1 MSCNNFNSKG
11 YMLYSILLV
20 CFDLVLFYTSFLIS
34 YYIRRS
40 FPENIDF
47 LLPFNIP
54 LNFLLLQVWIPST
67 FLIIFLFNGLYTKKR
82 DYWEDLLY
90 LIKSFFIS
98 VILVFFILT
107 FLKYSGQIS
116 RSHLIIAFLIFFI
129 LNSIGRY
136 FFKILLNLMNI
147 GVEKI
152 LVVGITDSSLSLAKL
167 INEDKYI
174 GYEIIGLWDRN
185 FNEPTENLVQSNFSF
200 RLFLENNLFEL
211 IENREIENIIVAD
224 TYSKDTH
231 FLYDLRQRA
240 KNLFLIPES
249 KTFFA
254 YNSFL
259 FSMLYSDS
267 LVLSFRNN
275 LKDPVNKFLKRG
287 FDVIV
292 SLILIIIVFGL
303 FFPFILLLVILIKLD
318 SPGPILFKQERVGQN
333 GKRFSILKFRTM
345 YVNSNEIFE
354 KYITS
359 NPDLRVEWEKYQ
371 KLKKDPRITRSGRF
385 LRSTSL
391 DELPQLFNVLFGQLS
406 LVGPRP
412 VKDSEIN
419 KFYKESAKIYFEIRP
434 GITGLWQISGR
445 NQVQYE
451 RRVQYDIMYTF
462 NWSFWLDIVILLKT
476 LKVIVTKEGAY

>member
-1 MSCNNFNSKG
+1 
-11 YMLYSILLV
+11 MLYSILLV
-20 CFDLVLFYTSFLIS
+20 CFDLVLFYFSFITSYF
-34 YYIRRS
+34 IRKS
-40 FPENIDF
+40 LPETIDF

-54 LNFLLLQVWIPST
+54 LDFLLLQIWIPAT

-107 FLKYSGQIS
+107 FLKYLGQIS

-152 LVVGITDSSLSLAKL
+152 LVVGITEHSVSLAKL
-167 INEDKYI
+167 INDDKYI
-174 GYEIIGLWDRN
+174 GYEIIGLWDNN
-185 FNEPTENLVQSNFSF
+185 FDEPTKNLLQSNSSF
-200 RLFLENNLFEL
+200 KLFPEENLFEL
-211 IENREIENIIVAD
+211 VENGKIENIIVAEK
-224 TYSKDTH
+224 YSKATF

-287 FDVIV
+287 FDIV
-292 SLILIIIVFGL
+292 ASLILILIVFGL
-303 FFPFILLLVILIKLD
+303 FSPFILLLIILIKLD
-318 SPGPILFKQERVGQN
+318 SQGPILFKQDRVGQN
-333 GKRFSILKFRTM
+333 CKKISVLKFRTM

-354 KYITS
+354 RYITE
-359 NPDLRVEWEKYQ
+359 NPDARAEWGQYQ
-371 KLKKDPRITRSGRF
+371 KLRKDPRITRCGNF
-385 LRSTSL
+385 LRSTSI

-412 VKDSEIN
+412 VREDEIN
-419 KFYKESAKIYFEIRP
+419 KFYKDSAKIYFEIRP

-445 NQVQYE
+445 NQVHYE
-451 RRVQYDIMYTF
+451 RRVQFDIMYTF

-476 LKVIVTKEGAY
+476 LKVILTKEGAY

>member
-1 MSCNNFNSKG
+1 
-11 YMLYSILLV
+11 
-20 CFDLVLFYTSFLIS
+20 
-34 YYIRRS
+34 
-40 FPENIDF
+40 
-47 LLPFNIP
+47 
-54 LNFLLLQVWIPST
+54 
-67 FLIIFLFNGLYTKKR
+67 
-82 DYWEDLLY
+82 
-90 LIKSFFIS
+90 
-98 VILVFFILT
+98 
-107 FLKYSGQIS
+107 
-116 RSHLIIAFLIFFI
+116 
-129 LNSIGRY
+129 
-136 FFKILLNLMNI
+136 MNI

-152 LVVGITDSSLSLAKL
+152 LVVGITDSSVSLAKL

-185 FNEPTENLVQSNFSF
+185 FDEPTENLLQSNFSF
-200 RLFLENNLFEL
+200 RMFSENNLFEL
-211 IENREIENIIVAD
+211 IENRKIENIIVAD
-224 TYSKDTH
+224 TYLKDTH
-231 FLYDLRQRA
+231 FLYDLRQIA

-287 FDVIV
+287 FDIIV
-292 SLILIIIVFGL
+292 SLILILIVFGL
-303 FFPFILLLVILIKLD
+303 FSPFMLLLVILIKLD

-333 GKRFSILKFRTM
+333 GKRISVLKFRTM

-354 KYITS
+354 RYITS
-359 NPDLRVEWEKYQ
+359 NPNARVEWEKYQ

>member
-1 MSCNNFNSKG
+1 
-11 YMLYSILLV
+11 MLYSILLV
-20 CFDLVLFYTSFLIS
+20 CFDLLVFYISFIAA
-34 YYIRRS
+34 YFIRQS
-40 FPENIDF
+40 IPESVDF

-54 LNFLLLQVWIPST
+54 LDFLMLQIWIPAT

-90 LIKSFFIS
+90 LIKSFFNS

-129 LNSIGRY
+129 LNSAGRY
-136 FFKILLNLMNI
+136 FFKILLNSMNI

-152 LVVGITDSSLSLAKL
+152 LVVGITDSSMSLANL
-167 INEDKYI
+167 INDDKYI
-174 GYEIIGLWDRN
+174 GYKVMGIWDKNYDREKNN
-185 FNEPTENLVQSNFSF
+185 FLPINHSLQLITDDSF
-200 RLFLENNLFEL
+200 FEF
-211 IENREIENIIVAD
+211 IKSKNIENIIVSE
-224 TYSKDTH
+224 TYSKDTS
-231 FLYDLRQRA
+231 FLYDLRQRT
-240 KNLFLIPES
+240 KNIFLIPES

-267 LVLSFRNN
+267 LVLSFKNN

-287 FDVIV
+287 FDIIV
-292 SLILIIIVFGL
+292 SLILILLVFGL
-303 FFPFILLLVILIKLD
+303 FSPIMLLLVILIKLD
-318 SPGPILFKQERVGQN
+318 SPGPVFFKQERVGQN
-333 GKRFSILKFRTM
+333 GKKIFVFKFRTM
-345 YVNSNEIFE
+345 FGNSNEIFE
-354 KYITS
+354 KYIAD
-359 NPDLRVEWEKYQ
+359 NPDAKAEWEQ
-371 KLKKDPRITRSGRF
+371 FHKLKNDPRITRFGRF

-391 DELPQLFNVLFGQLS
+391 DELPQLFNVLRGQLS

-412 VKDSEIN
+412 VREGEITRFYKDS
-419 KFYKESAKIYFEIRP
+419 AVIYFEIRP

-451 RRVQYDIMYTF
+451 RRVQFDIMYTF

-476 LKVIVTKEGAY
+476 LKVIITKEGAY

>member
-1 MSCNNFNSKG
+1 
-11 YMLYSILLV
+11 MLYSILLA
-20 CFDLVLFYTSFLIS
+20 CFDLVLFYIS
-34 YYIRRS
+34 YITSYFIRRS

-54 LNFLLLQVWIPST
+54 LDFLLLQIWIPAT

-129 LNSIGRY
+129 LNSVGRY
-136 FFKILLNLMNI
+136 FFKILLNSMNV

-152 LVVGITDSSLSLAKL
+152 LVVGITESSVSLAKL
-167 INEDKYI
+167 INDDKYI
-174 GYEIIGLWDRN
+174 GYEIIGLWERN
-185 FNEPTENLVQSNFSF
+185 FDEPKVNLLQSYPSFS
-200 RLFLENNLFEL
+200 LFSEENLFEL
-211 IENREIENIIVAD
+211 VENSKIENVIVAEK
-224 TYSKDTH
+224 YSKETS

-287 FDVIV
+287 FDIIV
-292 SLILIIIVFGL
+292 SLILILIVFG
-303 FFPFILLLVILIKLD
+303 FFSPFILLLIILIKLD

-333 GKRFSILKFRTM
+333 NKKISVLKFRTM
-345 YVNSNEIFE
+345 YVDANEIFE
-354 KYITS
+354 KYITD
-359 NPDLRVEWEKYQ
+359 NPDAKAEWEQYQ
-371 KLKKDPRITRSGRF
+371 KLREDPRITRCGRF
-385 LRSTSL
+385 LRSTSI

-412 VKDSEIN
+412 VREGEIS
-419 KFYKESAKIYFEIRP
+419 KFYKDSAKIYFEIRP

-451 RRVQYDIMYTF
+451 RRVQFDIMYTF

-476 LKVIVTKEGAY
+476 LRVIVTKEGAY